1 MLIEKLIQKRTYEIE
16 AIMIQE
22 RRVESIRP
30 QVVFKPIRQD
40 GQFRFKVIVTD
51 LATCLLP
58 DLFLGVEVGCSRRE
72 FDDLQAGIGGEQFSH
87 RWAAMPLGSIPEHN
101 DMAEREGLQNELQ
114 MDCGGLGAEV
124 LGTGHQFFSSAQVQG
139 AIEAHFLTPRIHSC
153 HRCFSLGRPNRHC
166 CGL

>member
-1 MLIEKLIQKRTYEIE
+1 
-16 AIMIQE
+16 MIQE

-101 DMAEREGLQNELQ
+101 DMAEREGLQMNCRWTVVVWELK
-114 MDCGGLGAEV
+114 
-124 LGTGHQFFSSAQVQG
+124 FSVRVTNSSPVRR
-139 AIEAHFLTPRIHSC
+139 FRVP
-153 HRCFSLGRPNRHC
+153 
-166 CGL
+166 